1 MKALWLALLW
11 LLTISSAHAQPATG
25 CKVLD
30 PELQGSYTGGCNNG
44 LAEGQGE
51 ARGTA
56 YYRGEFRAGRKHGRG
71 VKSWASSGDRYEG
84 DFVDDRKEGTG
95 TYLWG
100 RRSPSPGEKYT
111 GQWLKDR
118 RHGVGTYEWPNGDRY
133 AGPWQNDTITGPP
146 TKAMIAR
153 ARAHA
158 ERVAAVGKVGAV
170 VCREMDVGIAV
181 VDIVRGTVVA
191 VQGDA
196 ITVRIDDAGKFQHVV
211 ANRELAKGDSVSDAS
226 SLWAPCVP
234 APRSPFSS
242 SAR

>member
-1 MKALWLALLW
+1 MKALWLAFLW
-11 LLTISSAHAQPATG
+11 LLAMSSACAQPGAG

-30 PELQGSYTGGCNNG
+30 PELQGSYYGVCKYG
-44 LAEGQGE
+44 LADGPGE

-56 YYRGEFRAGRKHGRG
+56 FYRGEFRAGRKHGRG
-71 VKSWASSGDRYEG
+71 LKSWPTTGDRYEG

-95 TYLWG
+95 TYIWG

-118 RHGVGTYEWPNGDRY
+118 RHGAGTYEWPNGDRY
-133 AGPWQNDTITGPP
+133 TGPWQNDAITGPP
-146 TKAMIAR
+146 TQAMIAR

-158 ERVAAVGKVGAV
+158 ERVAAVGKVGAS

-181 VDIVRGTVVA
+181 VDRVRGTVVA
-191 VQGDA
+191 VQGES
-196 ITVRIDDAGKFQHVV
+196 ITVRIDDAGNFQHVI
-211 ANRELAKGDSVSDAS
+211 ANREIAKGESVSDAS
-226 SLWAPCVP
+226 SLWVPCVA

>member
-1 MKALWLALLW
+1 MKALSLAFVS
-11 LLTISSAHAQPATG
+11 LLTISSAHAQPAAS

-30 PELQGSYTGGCNNG
+30 PELQGSYAGACTNG
-44 LAEGQGE
+44 FAEGAGD

-56 YYRGEFRAGRKHGRG
+56 YYRGEFKAGRKHGRG
-71 VKSWASSGDRYEG
+71 IKSWPASGDRYEG
-84 DFVDDRKEGTG
+84 DFVDDRKEGAG
-95 TYLWG
+95 TYSWG
-100 RRSPSPGEKYT
+100 RRSSSPGEKYT

-118 RHGVGTYEWPNGDRY
+118 RHGEGTYEWPNGDRY
-133 AGPWQNDTITGPP
+133 SGPWQNDTIIGPP

-158 ERVAAVGKVGAV
+158 ERVAAVGKVGAS

-181 VDIVRGTVVA
+181 VDRVRGTVVA
-191 VQGDA
+191 VQGES
-196 ITVRIDDAGKFQHVV
+196 ITVRIDDAGKFQHVI
-211 ANRELAKGDSVSDAS
+211 ANREIAKGESVSDAS
-226 SLWAPCVP
+226 SLWVPCVA

>member
-1 MKALWLALLW
+1 MKALWLAFIW
-11 LLTISSAHAQPATG
+11 LLAISSACAQSAAG

-30 PELQGSYTGGCNNG
+30 PELQGSFTGACKDGF
-44 LAEGQGE
+44 AEGPGE

-56 YYRGEFRAGRKHGRG
+56 YYRGEFQAGRKHGRG
-71 VKSWASSGDRYEG
+71 IKSWPSSGDRYEG

-95 TYLWG
+95 TYSWG

-118 RHGVGTYEWPNGDRY
+118 RHGEGTYEWPSGDRY
-133 AGPWQNDTITGPP
+133 SGPWQNDAIIGPP
-146 TKAMIAR
+146 TKAIIAR

-158 ERVAAVGKVGAV
+158 ERVAAVGKVGAS

-181 VDIVRGTVVA
+181 VDRVRGTVVA
-191 VQGDA
+191 VQGES
-196 ITVRIDDAGKFQHVV
+196 ITVRIDDAGKFQHVI
-211 ANRELAKGDSVSDAS
+211 ANREIAKGESVSDAS
-226 SLWAPCVP
+226 SLWVPCVA

-242 SAR
+242 STR